1 MKLNFATPCAALLA
15 GTSLLLTACV
25 TEVADFEDDDIATTT
40 TRSSRTSVSTV
51 QPGTTVRTLPST
63 YTTRSVAGQDYY
75 LADDVYYTR
84 DTNGY
89 TVVNDPAS
97 SDYLATN
104 APPVRTGV
112 VRNPSGPSSQVVNT
126 LPSGYQTRNYNGRDY
141 YILGGNTYVRDSAGS
156 GYVTVES
163 PF

>member
-1 MKLNFATPCAALLA
+1 MTIPTNPLAIAACLAT
-15 GTSLLLTACV
+15 SVLLTSCV
-25 TEVADFEDDDIATTT
+25 TERVDDDDIATTT
-40 TRSSRTSVSTV
+40 RSSTTRSSTV
-51 QPGTTVRTLPST
+51 ATYEPGYVVETLPVG
-63 YTTRSVAGQDYY
+63 YRTRTVSGRQYY

-97 SDYLATN
+97 PDYLATN

-112 VRNPSGPSSQVVNT
+112 VRNPSGPSSQIIQT
-126 LPSGYQTRNYNGRDY
+126 LPNGYQTRNYNGRDY
-141 YILGGNTYVRDSAGS
+141 YILGTDTYVRGPQ
-156 GYVTVES
+156 GYVITTS